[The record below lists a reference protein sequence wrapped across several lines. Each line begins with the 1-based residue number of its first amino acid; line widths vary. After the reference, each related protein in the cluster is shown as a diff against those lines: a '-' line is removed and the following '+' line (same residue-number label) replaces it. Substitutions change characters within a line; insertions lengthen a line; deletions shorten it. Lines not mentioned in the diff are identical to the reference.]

1 MNDAAYAAIEQ
12 ESWPLG
18 LVRFTP
24 LPHRDLALVTRTP
37 ADSRRETRMLDAL
50 EKSNRR
56 ALQAWH
62 DSGRT
67 LR

>member
-1 MNDAAYAAIEQ
+1 MNAAALDAITQ
-12 ESWPLG
+12 EAWPLG

-67 LR
+67 LP

>member
-1 MNDAAYAAIEQ
+1 MNAAAYAAIEQ
-12 ESWPLG
+12 ESWPIG

-24 LPHRDLALVTRTP
+24 GPRPDLALVFRTP
-37 ADSRRETRMLDAL
+37 ADSRRETRMLDQL
-50 EKSNRR
+50 ERANRR

-67 LR
+67 L

>member
-1 MNDAAYAAIEQ
+1 MNAAAYAAIEQ

-24 LPHRDLALVTRTP
+24 APRPDLALVFRTP
-37 ADSRRETRMLDAL
+37 ADSRRETRMLDQL
-50 EKSNRR
+50 ERANRR

-62 DSGRT
+62 DLGRT
-67 LR
+67 M